1 MQDSLA
7 RSDSPRAGWSSS
19 TGFHDELCP
28 SIDLRDE
35 APDAPGPVVPLLDSM
50 GLPQIGLRW
59 FQRAVAV
66 QLGRSARVAAFAD
79 PQALP
84 GRPADHA
91 FV

>member
-1 MQDSLA
+1 M
-7 RSDSPRAGWSSS
+7 
-19 TGFHDELCP
+19 
-28 SIDLRDE
+28 
-35 APDAPGPVVPLLDSM
+35 VPLLDSM

-79 PQALP
+79 PQALS
-84 GRPADHA
+84 GHPANHA